1 MQASWAITN
10 STKTIPTGIENMY
23 HYKVV
28 VNGTTAYLTV
38 TKGSE
43 TVVDN
48 EIMPVNGA
56 GGIKGLYYVSGRY
69 TAHMQ
74 IDNIKLRKPTDSE
87 IPDVTYYTATINTT
101 RYATM
106 VTDDNTYYA
115 DATGKIEIPLLTS
128 GTEINYTLKK
138 VGYNDVTGT
147 ISIDSDNV
155 TQDKPLA
162 FKDSD
167 VLFMESDFGNKD
179 GAYISA
185 SGSRGDSISL
195 GSENLSD
202 LTNISVDMNF
212 AGFGSYLSGSQK
224 VWYIDTD
231 GGKLVGLQFSA
242 NGLYAWTGWTGSA
255 GMNVY
260 DDTGKYT
267 NGALLSSD
275 LPSGD
280 FTVNFVVDKNSKAI
294 TVSYNDTSVSLPYTI
309 NATAVTGL
317 GTGLYRYLG
326 ELQTK
331 EIKATTPN
339 RDYLAIN
346 GVSGVAKVS
355 GKTITREYQKSGN
368 GYQ

>member
-1 MQASWAITN
+1 
-10 STKTIPTGIENMY
+10 
-23 HYKVV
+23 
-28 VNGTTAYLTV
+28 
-38 TKGSE
+38 
-43 TVVDN
+43 
-48 EIMPVNGA
+48 
-56 GGIKGLYYVSGRY
+56 
-69 TAHMQ
+69 
-74 IDNIKLRKPTDSE
+74 
-87 IPDVTYYTATINTT
+87 
-101 RYATM
+101 M

-231 GGKLVGLQFSA
+231 GGKLVGCL
-242 NGLYAWTGWTGSA
+242 LY
-255 GMNVY
+255 
-260 DDTGKYT
+260 
-267 NGALLSSD
+267 
-275 LPSGD
+275 
-280 FTVNFVVDKNSKAI
+280 
-294 TVSYNDTSVSLPYTI
+294 TSRCV
-309 NATAVTGL
+309 
-317 GTGLYRYLG
+317 
-326 ELQTK
+326 
-331 EIKATTPN
+331 
-339 RDYLAIN
+339 
-346 GVSGVAKVS
+346 
-355 GKTITREYQKSGN
+355 
-368 GYQ
+368 